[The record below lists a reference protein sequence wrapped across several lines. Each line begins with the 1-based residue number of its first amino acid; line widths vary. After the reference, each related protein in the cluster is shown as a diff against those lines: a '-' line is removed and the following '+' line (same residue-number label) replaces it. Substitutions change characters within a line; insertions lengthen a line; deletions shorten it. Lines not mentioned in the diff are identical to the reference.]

1 MNLSEYAEK
10 HGRAELAEALQ
21 TSPAYVSQL
30 ASGHRRITAEMA
42 IKIERATNGEVTR
55 HELRPDLYP
64 EEPKR
69 RAGDRRA
76 AA

>member
-1 MNLSEYAEK
+1 MNLSEYSEK
-10 HGRAELAEALQ
+10 HGRAELAEALK

-64 EEPKR
+64 DEPKKR
-69 RAGDRRA
+69 PSHQRA